1 MGFQNTNT
9 FFQSKEERY
18 HYLRQALPALLVG
31 ESNFLANCANAI
43 ALIQTQFQ
51 FHWIGYYWVENESLV
66 LGCFQG
72 PVACTRIAKG
82 KGVCGTAWETEEIQN
97 VPNVDEFPGHIA
109 CSSLSK
115 SELVIPL
122 KSSDGIVLGV
132 LDIDSD
138 VFNSF
143 DRLDEIELSF
153 LMDLLLKTRAA

>member
-9 FFQSKEERY
+9 IFQSKEERY

-43 ALIQTQFQ
+43 ALIQSQFQ
-51 FHWIGYYWVENESLV
+51 FHWIGFYWVENETLV

-82 KGVCGTAWETEEIQN
+82 KGVCGSAWELEKIQN
-97 VPNVDEFPGHIA
+97 VPNVDQFPGHIA

-122 KSSDGIVLGV
+122 KSSAGKVLGV
-132 LDIDSD
+132 LDIDSEHLH
-138 VFNSF
+138 SF
-143 DRLDEIELSF
+143 DECDESEMSILMEILMKTLD
-153 LMDLLLKTRAA
+153 A

>member
-9 FFQSKEERY
+9 IFQSKEERY
-18 HYLRQALPALLVG
+18 HYLRQALPALLDV
-31 ESNFLANCANAI
+31 ESSFLANCANAI
-43 ALIQTQFQ
+43 ALIQSQFQ

-82 KGVCGTAWETEEIQN
+82 KGVCGTAWESEKIQ
-97 VPNVDEFPGHIA
+97 
-109 CSSLSK
+109 
-115 SELVIPL
+115 LVIPL
-122 KSSDGIVLGV
+122 MNEGKVLGV

-138 VFNSF
+138 IFNSF
-143 DRLDEIELSF
+143 DQLDEIELSY

>member
-18 HYLRQALPALLVG
+18 HYLRQALPAVLVG

-82 KGVCGTAWETEEIQN
+82 KGVCGTAWETEKIQN

-143 DRLDEIELSF
+143 DRLDVIELSF

>member
-1 MGFQNTNT
+1 MGFQITNT
-9 FFQSKEERY
+9 IFQSKDERY
-18 HYLRQALPALLVG
+18 HYLRQALPALLDG

-43 ALIQTQFQ
+43 ALIQAQFQ

-72 PVACTRIAKG
+72 PVACTRIAWG
-82 KGVCGTAWETEEIQN
+82 KGVCGAAWESRKIQN

-122 KSSDGIVLGV
+122 MHEGKVLGV

-143 DRLDEIELSF
+143 DQLDEIELSF
-153 LMDLLLKTRAA
+153 LMDLLLKTLAA